1 MKITCSKLTD
11 LSPIEVT
18 KLYQAR
24 IQVFVVEQNCPYA
37 EIDQWDYQGL
47 HLCFWSES
55 GEVLAYSRIIQKESY
70 ITFGRVLVA
79 NAGRGRG
86 LGRKLVLKVLEKI
99 QEINSEQLVK
109 ISAQT
114 YLKDFYQSFG
124 FHTIS
129 ESYLEDGISH
139 VDMVRNHPESDC

>member
-11 LSPIEVT
+11 LAPIEVT
-18 KLYQAR
+18 KIYQAR
-24 IQVFVVEQNCPYA
+24 IQVFVVEQNCPYP

-47 HLCFWSES
+47 HLCFWAES

-124 FHTIS
+124 FHIIS